1 MKRLGAQ
8 PPNSCG
14 FLSLQ
19 ALLRRGAV
27 KQPGLAALSRGIL
40 IGLALLVSAGQVPLA
55 VAQAD
60 INKAIDAKFTTYD
73 GKLPLWEIQPGTAPR
88 MLELTLYFNNMWFG
102 AQAGNWDLARFEVYR
117 SQEATKAI
125 YVTRPKRIA
134 TMKPWADFAL
144 PALIKAIE
152 AKDKAGFE
160 KAYDEAIGGCNGC
173 HAASGG
179 GPLKSMAAFKITR
192 PTAPMFTNIDF
203 KGR

>member
-8 PPNSCG
+8 TRNSSKV
-14 FLSLQ
+14 LSSPIHFRSGIL
-19 ALLRRGAV
+19 
-27 KQPGLAALSRGIL
+27 KKPGLMALSRGML
-40 IGLALLVSAGQVPLA
+40 IGIALLVSAGQVPLA
-55 VAQAD
+55 VAQEN

-73 GKLPLWEIQPGTAPR
+73 EKLPLWQIQPGTAPR

-173 HAASGG
+173 HAASSG
-179 GPLKSMAAFKITR
+179 GPLKSMGAFKITR

>member
-1 MKRLGAQ
+1 MKRASAHTLDT
-8 PPNSCG
+8 SK
-14 FLSLQ
+14 SLFSPTH
-19 ALLRRGAV
+19 LRSGRLT
-27 KQPGLAALSRGIL
+27 KPGLKALSRGMVVGI
-40 IGLALLVSAGQVPLA
+40 ALLMSAWHGPLA
-55 VAQAD
+55 VAAED

-125 YVTRPKRIA
+125 YVTRPKRIG
-134 TMKPWADFAL
+134 TLKPWADYAL

-152 AKDKAGFE
+152 ARDKAGFE

-179 GPLKSMAAFKITR
+179 GPLKNMGAFKIIR
-192 PTAPMFTNIDF
+192 PTTPMFTNIDF

>member
-1 MKRLGAQ
+1 M
-8 PPNSCG
+8 
-14 FLSLQ
+14 
-19 ALLRRGAV
+19 
-27 KQPGLAALSRGIL
+27 ALSRGIL
-40 IGLALLVSAGQVPLA
+40 IGIALLVSAAQVPLA
-55 VAQAD
+55 VAQED
-60 INKAIDAKFTTYD
+60 VNKAIDAKFTTYD

-125 YVTRPKRIA
+125 YVTRPKRIG
-134 TMKPWADFAL
+134 TIKPWADFAL

-179 GPLKSMAAFKITR
+179 GPLKNMGAFKIIR
-192 PTAPMFTNIDF
+192 PATPMFTNIDF